1 MNWTRLRNF
10 LWIDTRFKFIGN
22 LPLNSNLL
30 DIGSSNGETINHF
43 KEARPDIHLFSTDIA
58 GRPENFHAEIQFQR
72 ADITKDKLPWND
84 QSMDGI
90 TCMHLV
96 EHINSFDQLFQ
107 ECFRLLKPGA
117 SLYIETPHPKTL
129 HLSMPYADQAGKFT
143 YNFWDDLTHVQIM
156 PIGKIAA
163 LAAPNEFSV
172 TKVGTSRNWLFAI
185 LFPFSFLLPSRKK
198 IISHVHFIGWSS
210 YIILKKN

>member
-1 MNWTRLRNF
+1 MNWTRLRHF
-10 LWIDTRFKFIGN
+10 LWIDTRFNFIGN
-22 LPLNSNLL
+22 LPVNANLL

-43 KEARPDIHLFSTDIA
+43 KEARPDLHLFSTDIE
-58 GRPENFHAEIQFQR
+58 GQPENFHPSIQFQR
-72 ADITKDKLPWND
+72 ADITNDKLPWND
-84 QSMDGI
+84 ASMDGI

-96 EHINSFDQLFQ
+96 EHVNSFDHFFQ

-129 HLSMPYADQAGKFT
+129 HLSMPYTDQAGKFT

-156 PIGKIAA
+156 PIGKIAS
-163 LAAPNEFSV
+163 LAAPHGFSV
-172 TKVGTSRNWLFAI
+172 TKLGSSRNWLFAF

-198 IISHVHFIGWSS
+198 IISRVHFIGWSS

>member
-1 MNWTRLRNF
+1 MNWTRLRSF

-22 LPLNSNLL
+22 LPLNANLL

-43 KEARPDIHLFSTDIA
+43 KEARPDLDLFSTDID
-58 GRPENFHAEIQFQR
+58 GQPEKFHASIHFQR
-72 ADITKDKLPWND
+72 ADITKDTLPWNNE
-84 QSMDGI
+84 SMHGI

-96 EHINSFDQLFQ
+96 EHINTFDHFFK
-107 ECFRLLKPGA
+107 ECFRLLKPGTF
-117 SLYIETPHPKTL
+117 LYIETPHPKTL
-129 HLSMPYADQAGKFT
+129 YLSMPYSDQAGKFT
-143 YNFWDDLTHVQIM
+143 YNFWDDLTHVQLM

-163 LAAPNEFSV
+163 LAAPHGFTV
-172 TKVGTSRNWLFAI
+172 TKLGTSRNWLFAF

-198 IISHVHFIGWSS
+198 IISRVHFIGWSS